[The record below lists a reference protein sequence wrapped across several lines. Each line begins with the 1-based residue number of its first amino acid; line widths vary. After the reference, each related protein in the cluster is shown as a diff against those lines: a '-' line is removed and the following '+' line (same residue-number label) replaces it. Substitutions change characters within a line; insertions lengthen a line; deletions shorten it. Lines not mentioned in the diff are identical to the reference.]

1 MKVGIITI
9 FDQTNFG
16 NRLQNY
22 AVQECLRGLKIET
35 ETLKNYARCNNENYS
50 IIDSIKQTIVFLMK
64 KIQGIIKKK
73 DKRYKNFM
81 QFDKENIKFEKR
93 YITAFNAKKT
103 EKKYDYFVTGSDQ
116 VWNPK
121 FGRLTYIDTLGFTSK
136 NKRIS
141 LSASFGINNLEKVSN
156 RIKNILSDF
165 KALSV
170 RENQGKKILEDLT
183 QRDDIEVLL
192 DPTMMLTVE
201 QWDKVAKK
209 PINLSS
215 DKYILNYFLGELS
228 ESRKAE
234 IERIA
239 KENNCKIIN
248 ILDKDSE
255 FYQSGPSEF
264 IYLEKNAFLICTDSF
279 HSSVFAILYNR
290 PFIIF
295 EREDKIQSMNSRIET
310 LLEKFK
316 IENRTFREKITN
328 ENIKHN
334 YEKAYKILEEER
346 KKFKEFVKR
355 ATDM

>member
-228 ESRKAE
+228 EARKKE
-234 IERIA
+234 INRIA
-239 KENNCKIIN
+239 KENDCEIIN
-248 ILDKDSE
+248 ILDKNSP
-255 FYQSGPSEF
+255 FYETGPSEF
-264 IYLEKNAFLICTDSF
+264 LYLERNAFLICTDSF
-279 HSSVFAILYNR
+279 HSCVFAILYNK
-290 PFIIF
+290 PFIVF
-295 EREDKIQSMNSRIET
+295 EREDNTVSMNSRIET
-310 LLEKFK
+310 LLTKFNLK
-316 IENRTFREKITN
+316 NRKFEREITEENLNHDYTEAYEILKKERERADKFL
-328 ENIKHN
+328 K
-334 YEKAYKILEEER
+334 KAL
-346 KKFKEFVKR
+346 
-355 ATDM
+355 D